1 MRVVPETPDRE
12 WPTRRTSTAALG
24 VARMAGRRR
33 KRWRIPSSSDE
44 DAARARAIET
54 ESGSRDIHSGCA
66 GNTTSTGVAAA
77 GGLFSSAVVSKRR
90 KRNGE
95 QRIEDG
101 GAEVSRKDI
110 RTKKPTKLPGRF
122 LKPLKVD
129 EYMIDAAPSVRDVET
144 EEGGVGKRSGELRFR
159 KRVSN
164 DIVDLCTDSEDDSVY
179 SVAVRRGSR
188 GERSSLPRGVF
199 EFTSDSESESELQS
213 VMASKAVKRS
223 KRTKSNAQNIVRP
236 ASPDSDGWFSRRAPP
251 SNQRKSQSKQP
262 PPVNVSDRRGD
273 LTRLK
278 ELFPQHEES
287 YLRGKLEECCDVVEE
302 AIANILPSE
311 GSVYYTHYSERH
323 LEYDSYP
330 PPHSPPPSQI
340 PPPFQRDDSGAQGC
354 EVVGSCPMTPSS
366 PAAVRRRRRTCQH
379 SVPTKVCSGLSAL
392 PSTVITVYLS
402 YTHSVFST
410 VVTVLHVYVL
420 LCHVYV
426 YLYNRHAL
434 PCLKVS

>member
-1 MRVVPETPDRE
+1 M
-12 WPTRRTSTAALG
+12 
-24 VARMAGRRR
+24 
-33 KRWRIPSSSDE
+33 PSSSDD
-44 DAARARAIET
+44 DAAGA
-54 ESGSRDIHSGCA
+54 SSRDIHSGCA
-66 GNTTSTGVAAA
+66 GNTTGTGMAAA

-101 GAEVSRKDI
+101 GAEMSRKDI
-110 RTKKPTKLPGRF
+110 QTEKPTKLPGR
-122 LKPLKVD
+122 PLKVD
-129 EYMIDAAPSVRDVET
+129 EYMVDAAPSVRDVET

-159 KRVSN
+159 KRVSK
-164 DIVDLCTDSEDDSVY
+164 DVVDLCTDSEDDSVC

-223 KRTKSNAQNIVRP
+223 KCTKSHARNILRP

-251 SNQRKSQSKQP
+251 SNQRKPQSKQP
-262 PPVNVSDRRGD
+262 PPVNVTDRRGD

-287 YLRGKLEECCDVVEE
+287 YLRGKLEECCNVVEE
-302 AIANILPSE
+302 VIANILASE
-311 GSVYYTHYSERH
+311 GSVLYTCIVYSERQ
-323 LEYDSYP
+323 LEYAPSP
-330 PPHSPPPSQI
+330 PTPPPSQI
-340 PPPFQRDDSGAQGC
+340 HPPFQRDDSGARGC
-354 EVVGSCPMTPSS
+354 EVVGSCLITLSS
-366 PAAVRRRRRTCQH
+366 QLTYPAAVRRRRRRRRTCQH

-402 YTHSVFST
+402 YTHTCSVFST
-410 VVTVLHVYVL
+410 VVTVLYMYYSVICMYT
-420 LCHVYV
+420 CTCI
-426 YLYNRHAL
+426 AL
-434 PCLKVS
+434 S